1 MHGKGTFWW
10 KDGRKYEGDYV
21 EDKKHGKGT
30 FDWYNINQFDQLSL
44 NSFNKK
50 GRMEEDILA
59 VGSME
64 SNMEREFIIHQKEE
78 KGVVYGRMEI
88 EPNGLMSK
96 R

>member
-1 MHGKGTFWW
+1 
-10 KDGRKYEGDYV
+10 
-21 EDKKHGKGT
+21 
-30 FDWYNINQFDQLSL
+30 
-44 NSFNKK
+44 
-50 GRMEEDILA
+50 MEEDILA